1 MAQNTPQNN
10 TNSIPFEQ
18 LKNEAGLIQLFKLF
32 EEKLA
37 YNVFNCVRVGIVEE
51 YNPETRTAKV
61 KIANKLVT
69 GVNSDGTQKT
79 QDYAPIY
86 AKVWFFGWGDKGIT
100 HPILQGQEGILL
112 FNDRELES
120 WYINGNVNPLAYKR
134 AHSMSDSIFIC
145 GLSSLPNI
153 IQNSQDSLNL
163 FYQLN
168 NIQITENGVIIN
180 ADTIINGN
188 LTVNGQINATGDIIA
203 NGISL
208 LNHIHGNGNDGQDT
222 TAPKG

>member
-18 LKNEAGLIQLFKLF
+18 LKNESGLIQLFKLF

-51 YNPETRTAKV
+51 YNPETRTAKI

-120 WYINGNVNPLAYKR
+120 WYINGNINPLAYKR

-153 IQNSQDSLNL
+153 IQNSQESLSL

-180 ADTIINGN
+180 ADTTINGN

-208 LNHIHGNGNDGQDT
+208 INHVHGGVETGINNTGK
-222 TAPKG
+222 PV